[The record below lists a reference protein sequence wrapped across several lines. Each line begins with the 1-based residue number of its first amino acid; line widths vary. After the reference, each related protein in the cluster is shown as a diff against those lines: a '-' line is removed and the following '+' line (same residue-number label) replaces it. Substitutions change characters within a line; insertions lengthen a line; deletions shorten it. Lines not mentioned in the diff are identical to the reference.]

1 MPKSQMRLMWP
12 LVWVLLLAVVG
23 WAPDTAAS
31 DPAEAR
37 SFDQGLLF
45 SVAPPDDSGP
55 HSWLFGTI
63 HSSDP
68 RVLSLPKA
76 VEDAFAAADVLVLE
90 VVPDP
95 GAMARS
101 TALMRLSGGRNLQQ
115 VLPPD
120 LYQRAVLAVASVG
133 VPATAVDGMKP
144 WALAILLS
152 LPPGRAGDV
161 LDLMLYRRAL
171 SAGKQVLGLE
181 TMTEQLSVFDG
192 LSDSDQVVLLEEA
205 VDGRPQLPALSE
217 QLLLAYL
224 GRDLGALLALEQTQL
239 VRGDQ
244 ALAARLRE
252 ALIDARN
259 REMADRLISL
269 LGQRS
274 HFVAVG
280 ALHLPGQGGLLE
292 RLRDAAFVIERV
304 Y

>member
-1 MPKSQMRLMWP
+1 MRLMWP
-12 LVWVLLLAVVG
+12 LLGALLLAVVG

-31 DPAEAR
+31 DPAEPQ
-37 SFDQGLLF
+37 SLEQGLLF
-45 SVAPPDDSGP
+45 SVAPPDHGEP
-55 HSWLFGTI
+55 PSWLFGTI

-76 VEDAFAAADVLVLE
+76 VEAAFSAADVLVLE
-90 VVPDP
+90 IVPDA
-95 GAMARS
+95 GALARS
-101 TALMRLSGGRNLQQ
+101 TALMRLAEGRRLQQ
-115 VLPPD
+115 VLPAD
-120 LYQRAVLAVASVG
+120 LYQRTLLAMTAQG

-152 LPPGRAGDV
+152 LPPGQTGDV

-171 SAGKQVLGLE
+171 GDGKQVLGLE
-181 TMTEQLSVFDG
+181 TMAEQLSVFDG
-192 LSDSDQVVLLEEA
+192 LSDADQLMLLEEA
-205 VDGRPQLPALSE
+205 VDSLPQLAAALE

-239 VRGDQ
+239 ARGDQ

-259 REMADRLISL
+259 REMADRLISV

-292 RLRDAAFVIERV
+292 RLRDAGFVIERV